1 MARRQGGVSIKRKR
15 NTLDG
20 VFEVT
25 FRDPRRW
32 QDPKNPGKGRKV
44 VRKSLRTNDLTS
56 AQKYK
61 ADLERLINDRNLW
74 KVPPADIPL
83 VVREVWLGSRADV
96 HVPTQYG
103 EARLPWST
111 DAKQPTT
118 LEVNAPKDFTLV
130 PDDDSEWPGF
140 IEVKLPYPEAAKTL
154 TFAEG
159 YKLAVAELEDLRKAY
174 ERQAAE
180 LKDVKEEKAALEVKL
195 KRYNKRAA
203 KAAKVGTLA
212 EEAEK
217 YLTDYYTRKV
227 SKKRHGIMRSTVNR
241 FTEAMGKDR
250 KADDIS
256 EAEVSKYV
264 QSYHAADGRAITEE
278 RRHAIRLAVCTFM
291 EAITDGVFD
300 RKRVKRVSTHS
311 VERER
316 RTPVYL
322 EPAEAAALLKKM
334 KQLHGQYWHDFAA
347 VQLHMGWR
355 PTEVALLQKANVT
368 KTHIE
373 LVPVKEENLGTW
385 HAKTGRRVVQI
396 HADVE
401 AVVKRQMKLS
411 NGDLL
416 FPFPQKKTAKGKLRK
431 RQTKAK
437 GLLEEGWDHDVLSKE
452 YVAKLR
458 TAAKA
463 AEIKKKVDSRT
474 LRRTFGSIAI
484 RAGLTVEEVATVMGN
499 RPQIVRRHYA
509 RLLPDEIVLDDV
521 VFAAGRSVT
530 RAREGLAR

>member
-1 MARRQGGVSIKRKR
+1 MARRQGPVSIQRKR

-32 QDPKNPGKGRKV
+32 QDPKDPSKGRKV
-44 VRKSLRTNDLTS
+44 VRKSLRTKDLTL
-56 AQKYK
+56 AEKYQT
-61 ADLERLINDRNLW
+61 DLERLIKDRNLW

-83 VVREVWLGSRADV
+83 VVREVWLGARADV
-96 HVPTQYG
+96 QVPTKYG
-103 EARLPWST
+103 EAKLPWSS

-118 LEVNAPKDFTLV
+118 LEVNAPKDFKPV
-130 PDDDSEWPGF
+130 ADDDSEWPGF

-180 LKDVKEEKAALEVKL
+180 LMDVKEEKAALEIKL
-195 KRYNKRAA
+195 RRYNRRAA
-203 KAAKVGTLA
+203 KAANVGTLA

-217 YLTDYYTRKV
+217 YLNDYYKRKV
-227 SKKRHGIMRSTVNR
+227 SRKRHGIMRSTVNR
-241 FTEAMGKDR
+241 FIEQMGKDR

-256 EAEVSKYV
+256 EAEVTKYV
-264 QSYHAADGRAITEE
+264 QGYHAADGKAITEE

-291 EAITDGVFD
+291 ETVTDGVFA
-300 RKRVKRVSTHS
+300 RQRVRRVSTHS

-316 RTPVYL
+316 RNPVYL
-322 EPAEAAALLKKM
+322 EPAEAAALIKKLGE
-334 KQLHGQYWHDFAA
+334 LHGEYWRDFAA
-347 VQLHMGWR
+347 IQLHQGWR
-355 PTEVALLQKANVT
+355 PSEVALLRKVNVT

-373 LVPVKEENLGTW
+373 LMPVQDEKRGTW

-396 HADVE
+396 HADIE
-401 AVVKRQMKLS
+401 AVVKRRMKKS
-411 NGDLL
+411 KGEFL
-416 FPFPQKKTAKGKLRK
+416 FPFPRKTTEKGKQHK
-431 RQTKAK
+431 RRTTAK
-437 GLLEEGWDHDVLSKE
+437 GLLEEAWNPDVLSKQ
-452 YVAKLR
+452 YLANLR
-458 TAAKA
+458 SAAKA
-463 AEIKKKVDSRT
+463 AKIKKKVDSRT

-484 RAGLTVEEVATVMGN
+484 RAGLTVEEVATIMGN

-509 RLLPDEIVLDDV
+509 RLVPDEVHLDGV
-521 VFAAGRSVT
+521 SFT
-530 RAREGLAR
+530 RENSSKGHE

>member
-44 VRKSLRTNDLTS
+44 VRKSLRTNDLTL

-83 VVREVWLGSRADV
+83 VVREVWLGARADV
-96 HVPTQYG
+96 QVPTKHGDVQ
-103 EARLPWST
+103 LPWSSEVT
-111 DAKQPTT
+111 QPTT
-118 LEVNAPKDFTLV
+118 LKVNASDHFEPV
-130 PDDDSEWPGF
+130 AEDDSEWPGF
-140 IEVKLPYPEAAKTL
+140 VEVTLPYPEAAKTL
-154 TFAEG
+154 TVAEA
-159 YKLAVAELEDLRKAY
+159 YKLAVAELEDLRRAY

-180 LKDVKEEKAALEVKL
+180 LKDVRDEKAALEVKL
-195 KRYNKRAA
+195 RRFNRRAA
-203 KAAKVGTLA
+203 NAADVGTLA

-217 YLTDYYTRKV
+217 YLNDYYTRKV
-227 SKKRHGIMRSTVNR
+227 SRKRHGIMRSTIHR
-241 FTEAMGKDR
+241 FIEDMGKNR
-250 KADDIS
+250 KADDVS
-256 EAEVSKYV
+256 EAEVTKYV
-264 QSYHAADGRAITEE
+264 QGYHAADGKAITEE

-291 EAITDGVFD
+291 ETVTDGVFA
-300 RKRVKRVSTHS
+300 RQRVKRVSTHS

-322 EPAEAAALLKKM
+322 EPAEAAALLEKM
-334 KQLHGQYWHDFAA
+334 KELHGQYWHDFAA
-347 VQLHMGWR
+347 IQLHMGWR
-355 PTEVALLQKANVT
+355 PTEVALLQKVNVT

-373 LVPVKEENLGTW
+373 LMPVQEERHGTW

-401 AVVKRQMKLS
+401 AVVKRRMKQS
-411 NGDLL
+411 KGELL
-416 FPFPQKKTAKGKLRK
+416 FPFPQKKTTKGKLRK
-431 RQTKAK
+431 RQTTAK
-437 GLLEEGWDHDVLSKE
+437 GLLAEGWDHDVLSKE

-458 TAAKA
+458 AAAKA
-463 AEIKKKVDSRT
+463 ARLKKKVDSRT
-474 LRRTFGSIAI
+474 LRRTFGSLAI
-484 RAGLTVEEVATVMGN
+484 RSGVTIEALAAVMGN

-509 RLLPDEIVLDDV
+509 RLLPDEVSLNGIT
-521 VFAAGRSVT
+521 FAMSGGD
-530 RAREGLAR
+530 E